1 MYKFQRTIKSSISF
15 SGIGLHTGEYSKI
28 TLLPSEADT
37 GVVFV
42 VLDQGEKIEIK
53 ASFENVVDTNRGT
66 TLGNGKYKIYT
77 VEHLLSAVYAHGI
90 DNLYIEINNIEPPI
104 LDGSS
109 IDFYNGIL
117 NTGIKKFSKKKNIV
131 VIDKPIYFLDSKND
145 VEISILPYDGFK
157 ISFNADFNYGSIKKQ
172 SFVFDDIKNYLRD
185 ISPART
191 FCSFDELYYLK
202 TNNLIKGASLDNG
215 IVYMNDKTSQK
226 EIKKINKLF
235 NIKVKHNKNDKTLNG
250 KELRF
255 EDEAVRH
262 KILDLIGDFS
272 LFNNQISG
280 HIISNKSGHFT
291 NIEFLKKLKKEINSN
306 VKYSFDKKEI
316 QQVIPHRYPF
326 LLIDNI
332 IDVNPG
338 KRVIAQKKFDKEDY
352 FLEGHFPKNPIVPGV
367 IIVECMAQ
375 ASCFLSLNLVE
386 NRKEKMMLLSNIK
399 NAKFINKVTI
409 NEMLVIEV
417 DLIKFRLNTAL
428 FYGVAKVEN
437 DIVAKAEF
445 LATVVNKDD

>member
-1 MYKFQRTIKSSISF
+1 MYKFQRTIKNSISF
-15 SGIGLHTGEYSKI
+15 NGIGLHTGEYSKI

-42 VLDQGEKIEIK
+42 VLDKDKKIEIR

-66 TLGNGKYKIYT
+66 TLGNGKYRIYT

-117 NTGIKKFSKKKNIV
+117 NAGIKKFSKKKNIV

-172 SFVFDDIKNYLRD
+172 SFIFDDIKNYLKD
-185 ISPART
+185 IAPART
-191 FCSFDELYYLK
+191 FCSFNELYYLK

-215 IVYMNDKTSQK
+215 VVYMNDKVSEQ

-235 NIKVKHNKNDKTLNG
+235 NIKVEHNKNDKTLNG

-280 HIISNKSGHFT
+280 HIISSKSGHFT
-291 NIEFLKKLKKEINSN
+291 NIEFLKKLKKEINSDI
-306 VKYSFDKKEI
+306 KYSFDKKEI
-316 QQVIPHRYPF
+316 KQVIPHRYPF

-332 IDVNPG
+332 VDVNPG
-338 KRVIAQKKFDKEDY
+338 KRVIAQKKFVKEDY
-352 FLEGHFPKNPIVPGV
+352 FLEGHFPDNPIVPGV

-399 NAKFINKVTI
+399 NAKFLKKVTI

-428 FYGVAKVEN
+428 FYGVAKIEN